1 MVILWQF
8 LGTLLFILSVPF
20 MLLTLA
26 AGEIYVTLNAAS
38 NWCFGCSCE
47 KR

>member
-1 MVILWQF
+1 MIYLI
-8 LGTLLFILSVPF
+8 LGTILFILSVPF

-26 AGEIYVTLNAAS
+26 AGEIYVTLNEAS
-38 NWCFGCSCE
+38 NQCFGCDCE